1 MQLDCRPAPD
11 RVCVSAMSGQ
21 VKVTPMHALGV
32 LRNAPF
38 RRYVI
43 GSLISDTGSWMQV
56 MAQGWVMATLTNKA
70 IWLGMANLAAGL
82 PMLLLTMVGGAAA
95 DRFDKRKILLI
106 TQFAQIGIACGI
118 GFLVLKGQIEI
129 WQILAFAVALGI
141 SNSFEMPTQSALV
154 PELVGRE
161 QIQNGISI
169 DRSVFHGSRVL
180 GPTMGGYL
188 INWLGKA
195 SAFFANALSFVA
207 LIIAILSLPP
217 RPKGTAEEEEK
228 RSSGIKDGFR
238 FVFNDAPSLAMVT
251 LIAMQSLCIFPIIT
265 VMMPLYV
272 RLVLHRGADSL
283 GSLMGVSAIGSF
295 VGSLFLIGLS
305 RDKRV
310 PLMMINAVAI
320 SMVIIG
326 ISYGPSFYVV
336 MALLVVNSLALA
348 MNFALCSTIVQE
360 RAPDYLRGR
369 VSGVFMLSFVGIMPI
384 AGLGV
389 TSLSDFIGMRGAL
402 SIAAIIYGVITL
414 LVLVR
419 VRKQCAG
426 PGVCETKIGSPAAPS
441 AAAV

>member
-1 MQLDCRPAPD
+1 M
-11 RVCVSAMSGQ
+11 SAE
-21 VKVTPMHALGV
+21 VKLSPVHALGV

-95 DRFDKRKILLI
+95 DKYDKRKILLV
-106 TQFAQIGIACGI
+106 TQFVQIAIACGI
-118 GFLVLKGQIEI
+118 GFLVLKGKIEI
-129 WQILAFAVALGI
+129 WEILAFAAVLGV

-154 PELVGRE
+154 PELVGRAE
-161 QIQNGISI
+161 IQNGISI

-188 INWLGKA
+188 INWLGTA
-195 SAFFANALSFVA
+195 SAFFANALSFIA

-217 RPKGTAEEEEK
+217 RPRGTAEEEEK
-228 RSSGIKDGFR
+228 RASGIKDGFR
-238 FVFNDAPSLAMVT
+238 FVFNDTPSLAMVT
-251 LIAMQSLCIFPIIT
+251 LIATQSLCIFPIIT

-272 RLVLHRGADSL
+272 RTVLHRGADGL
-283 GSLMGVSAIGSF
+283 GSLMGASAIGSL
-295 VGSLFLIGLS
+295 VGSLFLIGLA
-305 RDKRV
+305 REKRV

-320 SMVIIG
+320 SMVISG
-326 ISYGPSFYVV
+326 LSFAPSFYVV
-336 MALLVVNSLALA
+336 MALLIVNSFGLA

-369 VSGVFMLSFVGIMPI
+369 VSGVFMLSFVGLMPI

-389 TSLSDFIGMRGAL
+389 TSLSDFLGMRTAL
-402 SIAAIIYGVITL
+402 AIAAIAYGTITL
-414 LVLVR
+414 IVLAR
-419 VRKQCAG
+419 VRKQCAE
-426 PGVCETKIGSPAAPS
+426 PGVCEIGTPAAPS
-441 AAAV
+441 AAATV

>member
-1 MQLDCRPAPD
+1 M
-11 RVCVSAMSGQ
+11 SAE

-82 PMLLLTMVGGAAA
+82 PMLLLTLVGGAAA

-106 TQFAQIGIACGI
+106 TQFVQIGIACGI
-118 GFLVLKGQIEI
+118 GFLILKGQIEI
-129 WQILAFAVALGI
+129 WQILAFAVVLGI

-154 PELVGRE
+154 PELVGRSE
-161 QIQNGISI
+161 IQSGISI

-188 INWLGKA
+188 IKWLGTA
-195 SAFFANALSFVA
+195 SAFFANALSFIA
-207 LIIAILSLPP
+207 LIIAIWSLPE
-217 RPKGTAEEEEK
+217 RRKGTAEEEEK
-228 RSSGIKDGFR
+228 RASGIKDGFR
-238 FVFNDAPSLAMVT
+238 HVAHDKASLAMVI
-251 LIAMQSLCIFPIIT
+251 LIATQAVCIFPIIT

-272 RLVLHRGADSL
+272 RLVLHRGADDL
-283 GSLMGVSAIGSF
+283 GSLMGASAIGSL
-295 VGSLFLIGLS
+295 VGSIFLIGLP

-320 SMVIIG
+320 SMVVVG
-326 ISYGPSFYVV
+326 LSFGPGFYTA
-336 MALLVVNSLALA
+336 MALLIVNSLGLA
-348 MNFALCSTIVQE
+348 TNFGLCSTIVQE

-369 VSGVFMLSFVGIMPI
+369 VSAVFMLSFVGLMPF

-389 TSLSDFIGMRGAL
+389 TSLSDFIGMPTAL
-402 SIAAIIYGVITL
+402 AIAAVSYGVITL
-414 LVLVR
+414 FVLAR
-419 VRKQCAG
+419 VRKQCSEV
-426 PGVCETKIGSPAAPS
+426 GVCETKLETPAPS
-441 AAAV
+441 AATI

>member
-1 MQLDCRPAPD
+1 M
-11 RVCVSAMSGQ
+11 
-21 VKVTPMHALGV
+21 KITPIHALRV

-106 TQFAQIGIACGI
+106 TQVVQIGIACGI

-129 WQILAFAVALGI
+129 WQILAFAVVLGI

-154 PELVGRE
+154 PELVGRD

-169 DRSVFHGSRVL
+169 DRSVFHGSRIL
-180 GPTMGGYL
+180 GPTIGGYL
-188 INWLGKA
+188 INWLGRA

-228 RSSGIKDGFR
+228 RTTGIRDGFR
-238 FVFNDAPSLAMVT
+238 FVAQDTPSLAMVT
-251 LIAMQSLCIFPIIT
+251 LIAVQSFCIFPIIT

-272 RLVLHRGADSL
+272 KEVLNRGADSL

-310 PLMMINAVAI
+310 PLMMVNAIAV
-320 SMVIIG
+320 SMVIVG
-326 ISYGPSFYVV
+326 ISFGPSFYVV
-336 MALLVVNSLALA
+336 MALLIVNSLGLA

-360 RAPDYLRGR
+360 RAPEYLRGR
-369 VSGVFMLSFVGIMPI
+369 VSGVFTLSFVGMIPF
-384 AGLGV
+384 AGLAV
-389 TSLSDFIGMRGAL
+389 TELSDLIGMPTAL
-402 SIAAIIYGVITL
+402 KIAAIIYGVVTL
-414 LVLVR
+414 LVLAR
-419 VRKQCAG
+419 VRKQCAV
-426 PGVCETKIGSPAAPS
+426 PGVCETNIGTPAAPS
-441 AAAV
+441 AAATV

>member
-1 MQLDCRPAPD
+1 M
-11 RVCVSAMSGQ
+11 SAE
-21 VKVTPMHALGV
+21 VKFSPIHALRV
-32 LRNAPF
+32 LRNRPF

-106 TQFAQIGIACGI
+106 TQFVQIASACGI

-129 WQILAFAVALGI
+129 WEILAFAVVLGI
-141 SNSFEMPTQSALV
+141 SNSFEMPTQSAVV
-154 PELVGRE
+154 PELVGRSE
-161 QIQNGISI
+161 IQNGISI

-188 INWLGKA
+188 INWLGTA

-217 RPKGTAEEEEK
+217 RLKGTAEEEEK
-228 RSSGIKDGFR
+228 RTSGIKDGFR
-238 FVFNDAPSLAMVT
+238 FVFNDTPSLAMVT
-251 LIAMQSLCIFPIIT
+251 LIATQSFCIFPIIT

-272 RLVLHRGADSL
+272 HNVLGEGPGAF
-283 GSLMGVSAIGSF
+283 GKLMGASAIGSL
-295 VGSLFLIGLS
+295 VGSLFLIGLP
-305 RDKRV
+305 RAKRV
-310 PLMMINAVAI
+310 PLMMVNAIAV
-320 SMVIIG
+320 STVIIG
-326 ISYGPSFYVV
+326 LSFARGFYVV
-336 MALLVVNSLALA
+336 MALLIVNSLGLA
-348 MNFALCSTIVQE
+348 TNFGLCSTIVQE

-369 VSGVFMLSFVGIMPI
+369 VSGVFMLSFVGIMPF

-389 TSLSDFIGMRGAL
+389 TELSDLIGMPGAL
-402 SIAAIIYGVITL
+402 KIAALSYGVITL
-414 LVLVR
+414 IVLAR
-419 VRKQCAG
+419 VRKQCAE
-426 PGVCETKIGSPAAPS
+426 PGICETSIGTPSAPS
-441 AAAV
+441 AAATV